1 MSRFHQTAIAAAL
14 GMALAGLAC
23 AGPKAVGPMGF
34 EPIPGSAYA
43 PELTTD
49 PTILNNEP
57 WKIPDGYRQYIV
69 SDESDLDLY
78 VDADWNDMNTVNET
92 RKHAG
97 RYLYRTHEVRP
108 NGPGD
113 DANSAR
119 NDGGSGGALSVV
131 DLRGGQ
137 AIELVGRSDWEALDG
152 LVWTPWHTLL
162 FAEEVNATERP
173 DPEHPDA
180 CCGLVYEAELDPR
193 DPTQLLAVTPRPLL
207 GSMSHEGIE
216 TDAEGNV
223 YIIDEDRKPN
233 GQIYKFVPENYGDLS
248 SGTLYALKVADGKQT
263 GAAEWVELELDPQ
276 TLNAEEAA
284 KAAGATGY
292 CRPEDAER
300 IAQTLYVALT
310 CEDVN
315 NPLNSS
321 GPGAVL
327 AIGLG
332 KHPQVS
338 YFVAPGANVPGENRG
353 AGITGMRSPDNLAN
367 GPDGRLWIVEDN
379 VPSDIWVADPDL
391 DGDGQ
396 SDNVRLFASL
406 KDNGAEG
413 TGIYFGKD
421 PRTLLVNI
429 QHSATGNDKTMAI
442 TNRRK

>member
-14 GMALAGLAC
+14 GAAIAGFAC
-23 AGPKAVGPMGF
+23 AGPNGNGPMVF
-34 EPIPGSAYA
+34 EAIPGSAYA

-49 PTILNNEP
+49 PTILNSEP
-57 WKIPDGYRQYIV
+57 WKIPEGYRQYIV

-78 VDADWNDMNTVNET
+78 VDSDWNDMNTVNET

-97 RYLYRTHEVRP
+97 RFLYRTHEVRP

-113 DANSAR
+113 DANSVR
-119 NDGGSGGALSVV
+119 NDGGSGGAVSVV
-131 DLRGGQ
+131 DLRTGE
-137 AIELVGRSDWEALDG
+137 AVEVAGRSDWEALDG

-162 FAEEVNATERP
+162 FAEEVNAAERP

-180 CCGLVYEAELDPR
+180 CCGLVYEAELDPL
-193 DPTQLLAVTPRPLL
+193 DPTKAVAIHPRPLL

-233 GQIYKFVPENYGDLS
+233 GQIYRFVPENYGDLS
-248 SGTLYALKVADGKQT
+248 SGTLYALKVADGMQT
-263 GAAEWVELELDPQ
+263 GAAEWVELELDPE
-276 TLNAEEAA
+276 TFNAEEAA

-292 CRPEDAER
+292 CRPEDVER

-310 CEDVN
+310 CENVTA
-315 NPLNSS
+315 PATS

-327 AIGLG
+327 AITLDNT
-332 KHPQVS
+332 PEVS
-338 YFVAPGANVPGENRG
+338 YFVAPGVNVPAENRA
-353 AGITGMRSPDNLAN
+353 AGITGMRSPDNLAD

-379 VPSDIWVADPDL
+379 VPSDIWVAEPDR
-391 DGDGQ
+391 DGDGV
-396 SDNVRLFASL
+396 SDGVRLFASL
-406 KDNGAEG
+406 KDDGAEG

-421 PRTLLVNI
+421 PHTLLVNV
-429 QHSATGNDKTMAI
+429 QHSATGNDKTIAI
-442 TNRRK
+442 TNRQE